1 MLGTWVFSLWIKPLN
16 PNRPRF
22 YQLHALGRYEFF
34 RLALSCE
41 PVPTEVVSHKSSIWS
56 LELNPVWIH
65 LKFFFC
71 SAEKCHIATCISFTF
86 CQFYNII
93 CVVPVSSSCDK
104 VSQYFFTKSTGNY
117 LVPKKKK
124 HRSLSKEE
132 ENTQNG
138 SAGCMQGQQ
147 SSLVSA
153 VAGGSTAVPASH
165 PVCLPPELLSQRL
178 KFNSL
183 FTSAP

>member
-41 PVPTEVVSHKSSIWS
+41 PVPTEVVSHRSSIWS

-117 LVPKKKK
+117 LVPKKK
-124 HRSLSKEE
+124 E
-132 ENTQNG
+132 TQE
-138 SAGCMQGQQ
+138 SEQGRREHSEWFCRLYARAAIFPGVC
-147 SSLVSA
+147 SSRRQHCC
-153 VAGGSTAVPASH
+153 AS
-165 PVCLPPELLSQRL
+165 LPP
-178 KFNSL
+178 SL
-183 FTSAP
+183 PPT